1 VAVGPELERR
11 KRAARAT
18 TKNGTRSNSAK
29 RAGDDGGMS
38 RAELEELLH
47 ALEAA
52 RDGNFTLRL
61 SVPGHGAA
69 GTGIA
74 RELRTAF
81 NELADRREAFSKEIT
96 RVGRVIGREGRLTER
111 AKAAADSGHWHDTTV
126 AINTLIDELVRPTT
140 EVARVIDAVADGD
153 LSQKMPLTIDGRPVK
168 GEFRRIGTTVNSMV
182 DQLSSFADEVTR
194 VAREVGTEGKLG
206 GQAKVRGVSGVWK
219 DLTDNVN
226 TLAANLTTQVR
237 NIAEVTTAVA
247 NGDLTKKITVDVRGE
262 VAELKETV
270 NTMVDQLSSFA
281 DEVTRV
287 AREVGEEGKLG
298 GQAQVKGVSGTWKD
312 LTDSVNGLA
321 SNLTTQVRNIA
332 NVTTAVA
339 NGDLS
344 KKITVDVKG
353 EVLELK
359 ETVNTMVD
367 QLRAFS
373 AEVTRVAKEVGTEGK
388 LGGQANVEGVSGVWR
403 DLTENVN
410 GMASNLT
417 DQVRNIANVTTAV
430 ANGDLSKKIT
440 VDVRGEVLQ
449 LKDTINTMVDQLRAF
464 SAEVTRVARE
474 VGTEG
479 RLGGQANVEGVS
491 GVWKDLTD
499 NVNTLAGNLT
509 TQVRNIAQVTTAVAN
524 GDLSKKITVDVKGE
538 IAELKDTI
546 NTMVDQLSSFAAE
559 VTRVAKEVGTE
570 GKLGGQAQVEG
581 VSGVWRG
588 LTESVNSMAL
598 SLTEQVRNIAEVTTA
613 VANGDLS
620 KKVTVDVRGE
630 VLQLKN
636 TINTMV
642 DQLSSFA
649 AEVTR
654 VAREVGTEGRLGGQ
668 AEVEGVSGTWRDLT
682 ENVNQMADNLTNQVR
697 NIAEVATAVAKG
709 DLTQKITVDARGEI
723 LELKNTLNTMVDQ
736 LSTFAD
742 EVTRVAREVG
752 TEGILGGQA
761 EVQGLSGTW
770 RGLTENVNQMAD
782 NLTNQVRNIAQVAT
796 AVARGDLSQKITV
809 EARGEILELKN
820 TLNTMVDQLGSFA
833 DEVTRV
839 AREVGSEG
847 RLGGQ
852 AQVEGVSGT
861 WRGLTESV
869 NFMATSLTEQVRNI
883 ADVTTA
889 VANGDLSKKVTV
901 DVRGEILELKNTINT
916 MVDQLS
922 SFADEVTRVAR
933 EVGTEG
939 KLGGQ
944 AEVKGVSGVWKDLT
958 ENVNTLAGN
967 LTDQVRNIANVTTAV
982 AKGDL
987 TQKITVDAR
996 GEVAQLKETINT
1008 MVDQLSS
1015 FADEVTRVAREV
1027 GTDGVLGGQAKVEGV
1042 SGTWRDLTENVNGL
1056 ASNLTGQVRNIAEV
1070 TTAVANGDLSK
1081 KITVDVRGEVA
1092 ELKETINTMV
1102 DQLRA
1107 FSAEVTRVAREVG
1120 TEGRLG
1126 GQASVEGASGVW
1138 RDLTDNVNF
1147 MASSLSEQV
1156 RNIAQVTTAVANG
1169 DLSKKITVDVK
1180 GEIAELKDTINTMVD
1195 QLSSFADEVT
1205 RVAREVGTE
1214 GKLGG
1219 QANVRGV
1226 SGTWKDLT
1234 DSVNGL
1240 ADNLTSQV
1248 RNIAEVTTAVAQ
1260 GDLSK
1265 KVTVE
1270 VRGEVLALKNTINT
1284 MVDQLSSFAAELTR
1298 VAREVGT
1305 EGKLGVQAEV
1315 EGVSGVW
1322 RGLTENVNTLAATLT
1337 TQLRAI
1343 ADVSTAVTQG
1353 DLTRSI
1359 AVEAQGEID
1368 QLKENINQMISNLRT
1383 TTERNAEQDWLN
1395 SNLARF
1401 SGLMQGQRDLQEV
1414 SRLIMSE
1421 LTPLVSANYGAFFLI
1436 EEAPDAEDIAYQ
1448 LVASYGYKTR
1458 KKVANRFKLGESLVG
1473 QAALEKQSIL
1483 ITEPPEDYIRVASG
1497 LGEAPPRNIIVMP
1510 VIFEDQVM
1518 AVVELASFTPF
1529 TDVQRSFLESLGET
1543 IGIVINTIQATMRT
1557 EDLLRNSQA
1566 LTLELQERSEELQS
1580 QQEELKRANT
1590 ELEQQAQTLKASEEL
1605 LQTQQ
1610 EELQQTNEEL
1620 EEKAQLLEEQNRRI
1634 EIKNREIELARTAL
1648 QERAEQLALSS
1659 KYKSEFLANMSHELR
1674 TPLNSL
1680 LILAKLLAENTE
1692 GNLTQ
1697 KQIEFASTIHQ
1708 AGADLLELIND
1719 ILDLSKVEAGKM
1731 DVNTSEVTLAD
1742 TRDYVERTFRPL
1754 AEEKGLELN
1763 VEIHGATVPPAIV
1776 TDEQRLQQVLKNLLS
1791 NAVKFTEEGAVT
1803 LRIEAAPMSAQFAT
1817 PALSHAE
1824 TVLAFSVIDTGIG
1837 IPEDKL
1843 RLIFEAFQQADGTTS
1858 RRYGGTGLGLSISR
1872 EIARLLGGEIRVDSQ
1887 PGRGST
1893 FTLYLPATYVPA
1905 DIAPSTVELAELEAH
1920 LNALVVDGG
1929 TLLAETA
1936 EMLEPELDPSLLLRS
1951 EVPDDRDDVQAGDRV
1966 VLIVEDDAAFART
1979 ALEVARARGFKGI
1992 VALRGDA
1999 GLALAHELRPDAII
2013 LDMDLP
2019 VMDGWTLLDHLKHH
2033 PATRHIP
2040 VHIVSASE
2048 NGSGALRS
2056 GAVAFLQKPLEKE
2069 QLDGMLEE
2077 ISSFIDRGV
2086 RSLLVVED
2094 DDDQRNAIVEL
2105 VGSGDDV
2112 EVTAVGSSDE
2122 ALRLLAERQFDCMV
2136 LDLKLPE
2143 TSGFKLLEELKKDER
2158 NSRLPV
2164 IVYTGK
2170 ELTRREET
2178 RLKKYAETIIVKDA
2192 RSPERLLDETSL
2204 FLHRVEARLPQA
2216 KRRMLEQLHG
2226 ADQVFKDKKV
2236 LIVDDDVRNVFAL
2249 TSVLEA
2255 NGMEVIFAENGK
2267 DGIDTLQRHPDVDL
2281 VLMDIMMPEMDGYQT
2296 MQAVRQ
2302 IPEFKQLP
2310 IISLTAKAM
2319 KGDREKSIASG
2330 ASDYITKPVDTD
2342 QLLSLMRV
2350 WLYH

>member
-1 VAVGPELERR
+1 
-11 KRAARAT
+11 
-18 TKNGTRSNSAK
+18 
-29 RAGDDGGMS
+29 
-38 RAELEELLH
+38 
-47 ALEAA
+47 
-52 RDGNFTLRL
+52 
-61 SVPGHGAA
+61 
-69 GTGIA
+69 
-74 RELRTAF
+74 
-81 NELADRREAFSKEIT
+81 
-96 RVGRVIGREGRLTER
+96 
-111 AKAAADSGHWHDTTV
+111 
-126 AINTLIDELVRPTT
+126 
-140 EVARVIDAVADGD
+140 
-153 LSQKMPLTIDGRPVK
+153 
-168 GEFRRIGTTVNSMV
+168 
-182 DQLSSFADEVTR
+182 
-194 VAREVGTEGKLG
+194 
-206 GQAKVRGVSGVWK
+206 
-219 DLTDNVN
+219 VN
-226 TLAANLTTQVR
+226 TLASNLTTQVR
-237 NIAEVTTAVA
+237 NIAQVTTAVA

-262 VAELKETV
+262 VAELKETI

-312 LTDSVNGLA
+312 LTESVNGLA
-321 SNLTTQVRNIA
+321 SNLTSQVRNIA
-332 NVTTAVA
+332 TVTTAVA

-388 LGGQANVEGVSGVWR
+388 LGGQANVEGVSGVWK
-403 DLTENVN
+403 DLTDNVN
-410 GMASNLT
+410 TLAGNLT
-417 DQVRNIANVTTAV
+417 DQVRNIADVTTAV
-430 ANGDLSKKIT
+430 ATGDLSKKIT

-509 TQVRNIAQVTTAVAN
+509 AQVRNIAQVTTAVAN
-524 GDLSKKITVDVKGE
+524 GDLTKKITVDVQGE
-538 IAELKDTI
+538 IAELKETI
-546 NTMVDQLSSFAAE
+546 NTMVDQLSSFADE
-559 VTRVAKEVGTE
+559 VTRVAREVGTE

-581 VSGVWRG
+581 VSGTWRG
-588 LTESVNSMAL
+588 LTESVNGMAL

-613 VANGDLS
+613 VAKGDLS

-630 VLQLKN
+630 VLELKN

-654 VAREVGTEGRLGGQ
+654 VAREVGTDGRLGGQ
-668 AEVEGVSGTWRDLT
+668 AEVEDVSGTWRDLT
-682 ENVNQMADNLTNQVR
+682 ESVNGMALSLTEQVR
-697 NIAEVATAVAKG
+697 NIAEVTTAVAKG

-723 LELKNTLNTMVDQ
+723 LELKNTINTMVDQ
-736 LSTFAD
+736 LSSFAD
-742 EVTRVAREVG
+742 EVTRVARDVG
-752 TEGILGGQA
+752 TEGRLGGQA
-761 EVQGLSGTW
+761 QVEGVSGTW
-770 RGLTENVNQMAD
+770 RRLTENVNQMAD
-782 NLTNQVRNIAQVAT
+782 NLTGQVRNIAQVAT
-796 AVARGDLSQKITV
+796 AVARGDLSQRITV
-809 EARGEILELKN
+809 DARGEILELKT
-820 TLNTMVDQLGSFA
+820 TLNTMVDQLSAFA

-869 NFMATSLTEQVRNI
+869 NFMAASLTHQVRNI
-883 ADVTTA
+883 AEVTTA

-901 DVRGEILELKNTINT
+901 DVRGEIAELKNTINT

-933 EVGTEG
+933 DVGTEG
-939 KLGGQ
+939 RLGGQ
-944 AEVKGVSGVWKDLT
+944 AEVKGVSGVWKNLT
-958 ENVNTLAGN
+958 ENVNTLADN
-967 LTDQVRNIANVTTAV
+967 LTAQVRNIADVTTAV
-982 AKGDL
+982 ANGDL
-987 TQKITVDAR
+987 TRKITVDAR
-996 GEVAQLKETINT
+996 GEVLQLKETINT
-1008 MVDQLSS
+1008 MVDQLSA

-1027 GTDGVLGGQAKVEGV
+1027 GTEGVLGGQAKVEGV
-1042 SGTWRDLTENVNGL
+1042 SGTWRNLTESVNGM

-1092 ELKETINTMV
+1092 ELKETVNTMV

-1126 GQASVEGASGVW
+1126 GQASVEGVSGVW
-1138 RDLTDNVNF
+1138 KDLTDNVNV
-1147 MASSLSEQV
+1147 MATSLTEQV
-1156 RNIAQVTTAVANG
+1156 RNIAQVTTAVATG
-1169 DLSKKITVDVK
+1169 DLSKKVTVDVK
-1180 GEIAELKDTINTMVD
+1180 GEVLELKNTINTMVD

-1219 QANVRGV
+1219 QANVKGV

-1240 ADNLTSQV
+1240 ASNLTDQV
-1248 RNIAEVTTAVAQ
+1248 RNIAEVTTAVAK
-1260 GDLSK
+1260 GDLSQK
-1265 KVTVE
+1265 ITVDA
-1270 VRGEVLALKNTINT
+1270 RGEILQLKSTVNI

-1305 EGKLGVQAEV
+1305 EGILGGQAKV

-1322 RGLTENVNTLAATLT
+1322 KGLTDNFNQLASSLT
-1337 TQLRAI
+1337 TQVRAI
-1343 ADVSTAVTQG
+1343 ADVSTAVTEG
-1353 DLTRSI
+1353 DLTRQVT
-1359 AVEAQGEID
+1359 VEAKGEVD
-1368 QLKENINQMISNLRT
+1368 ALKQNVNQMIANLRE

-1401 SGLMQGQRDLQEV
+1401 SGMMQGQRDLQTV

-1421 LTPLVSANYGAFFLI
+1421 LTPLVGAGYGAFFL
-1436 EEAPDAEDIAYQ
+1436 AKEDPGEDEQVLQ
-1448 LVASYGYKTR
+1448 LIASYGYKSR
-1458 KKVANRFKLGESLVG
+1458 KRVSNRYSFGDSLVG
-1473 QAALEKQSIL
+1473 QAALERQSIL
-1483 ITEPPEDYIRVASG
+1483 ITEPPKDYIKVSSG
-1497 LGEAPPRNIIVMP
+1497 LGEATPKSIVVMP
-1510 VIFEDQVM
+1510 VLFEDQVM
-1518 AVVELASFTPF
+1518 AVIELAAFQSL
-1529 TDVQRSFLESLGET
+1529 TDVQRSFVDQLGET

-1557 EDLLRNSQA
+1557 EELLRQSQT

-1580 QQEELKRANT
+1580 QQEELKRANA

-1620 EEKAQLLEEQNRRI
+1620 EEKAEQLEQQNRRI

-1659 KYKSEFLANMSHELR
+1659 RYKSEFLANMSHELR

-1680 LILAKLLAENTE
+1680 LILAKLLSENAE

-1708 AGADLLELIND
+1708 AGADLLVLIND

-1731 DVNTSEVTLAD
+1731 DPQVAD
-1742 TRDYVERTFRPL
+1742 VDASDIRDYVERTFRPL
-1754 AEEKGLELN
+1754 AEDKGLNLAVELA
-1763 VEIHGATVPPAIV
+1763 ESDLSATIQ
-1776 TDEQRLQQVLKNLLS
+1776 TDEQRLHQVLKNLLS
-1791 NAVKFTEEGAVT
+1791 NAVKFTESGSVT
-1803 LRIEAAPMSAQFAT
+1803 MRIEPAPEDARFAV
-1817 PALSHAE
+1817 PSLANADS
-1824 TVLAFSVIDTGIG
+1824 VLAFSVTDTGIG

-1858 RRYGGTGLGLSISR
+1858 RKYGGTGLGLSISR
-1872 EIARLLGGEIRVDSQ
+1872 EITRLLGGEIQVRSEL
-1887 PGRGST
+1887 GSGST
-1893 FTLYLPATYVPA
+1893 FTLYLPASFPA
-1905 DIAPSTVELAELEAH
+1905 DTLGPTEMAELEAR
-1920 LNALVVDGG
+1920 LDVLVREGE
-1929 TLLAETA
+1929 TLVAEGSSLLGA
-1936 EMLEPELDPSLLLRS
+1936 PSSGLELDPALLLPS
-1951 EVPDDRDDVQAGDRV
+1951 EVEDDLEDVQQGDRV
-1966 VLIVEDDAAFART
+1966 VLIVEDDPEFAKT
-1979 ALEVARARGFKGI
+1979 VLDVARERGFKGI
-1992 VALRGDA
+1992 VALRGDS
-1999 GLALAHELRPDAII
+1999 GLALARELKPDAIV
-2013 LDMDLP
+2013 LDMSLP
-2019 VMDGWTLLDHLKHH
+2019 VIDGWTVLDRLKHH

-2040 VHIVSASE
+2040 VHIVSAAPE
-2048 NGSGALRS
+2048 DQGNALRA
-2056 GAVAFLQKPLEKE
+2056 GAVAFMQKPLEKE
-2069 QLDGMLEE
+2069 SLDAMLEE
-2077 ISSFIDRGV
+2077 MSSFIDRNV
-2086 RSLLVVED
+2086 RNVLIVED
-2094 DDDQRNAIVEL
+2094 DDTQRNALVEL
-2105 VGSGDDV
+2105 VGGGDDV
-2112 EVTAVGSSDE
+2112 EVTAVGSSED
-2122 ALRLLAERQFDCMV
+2122 ALAELRERQFDCMV

-2143 TSGFKLLEELKKDER
+2143 TSGFKLLERLKKDKEYA
-2158 NSRLPV
+2158 RLPV
-2164 IVYTGK
+2164 IVYTGR

-2178 RLKKYAETIIVKDA
+2178 RLKRYAETIIVKDA

-2204 FLHRVEARLPQA
+2204 FLHRVESRLPQA
-2216 KRRMLEQLHG
+2216 KRRMLEQLHR
-2226 ADQVFKDKKV
+2226 AEEVFRGKKV

-2255 NGMEVIFAENGK
+2255 NEMEVLFAENGR
-2267 DGIDTLQRHPDVDL
+2267 DGIATLRANPDVDL
-2281 VLMDIMMPEMDGYQT
+2281 VLMDIMMPELDGYET
-2296 MQAVRQ
+2296 LAAVRE

-2319 KGDREKSIASG
+2319 KGDRERSIASG

-2350 WLYH
+2350 WLYR